1 FPRGG
6 ECLPAVGR
14 GDRPHPQ
21 LRTSA
26 PGIGAPARRRREGDG
41 REPHGGHAASGEAHA
56 LSGHLRQP
64 RHASR
69 PARHDRRPHPGVH
82 RRLPRQA
89 RGEGRPALGV
99 DLGGDEH
106 DRLRPDRRDP
116 AAAGARPAPD
126 QDHRAGRQPGDGLCQ
141 VPEHDRRAPRR
152 GRCMSSRFGRRAR
165 LNKEAQEMNITA
177 FMNLMVVLTPFLL
190 ITAVFSRMS
199 IIELNLPSGGPPP
212 QAASQ
217 TFELEVVVHKD
228 RIDVADRNSG
238 LLAAYPR
245 TDGEYDYAALR
256 EKLKTIKA
264 QFPELTAA
272 TFLLEQKTPYEIVVQ
287 TMDTVRTFPAQR
299 GASMVQAELFPEISV
314 GDAPP

>member
-1 FPRGG
+1 
-6 ECLPAVGR
+6 
-14 GDRPHPQ
+14 
-21 LRTSA
+21 
-26 PGIGAPARRRREGDG
+26 
-41 REPHGGHAASGEAHA
+41 
-56 LSGHLRQP
+56 
-64 RHASR
+64 
-69 PARHDRRPHPGVH
+69 
-82 RRLPRQA
+82 
-89 RGEGRPALGV
+89 
-99 DLGGDEH
+99 
-106 DRLRPDRRDP
+106 
-116 AAAGARPAPD
+116 
-126 QDHRAGRQPGDGLCQ
+126 
-141 VPEHDRRAPRR
+141 
-152 GRCMSSRFGRRAR
+152 MSSRFGRRAR

-272 TFLLEQKTPYEIVVQ
+272 TILLEPDTPYEIVVQ